1 MAAFACWVEEP
12 VLLARFGAEHQAYRR
27 AVAGS
32 SRLRP

>member
-1 MAAFACWVEEP
+1 MAAFACSVEEP
-12 VLLARFGAEHQAYRR
+12 VLLARFGAKHQAYRP